1 MVEKGSPCSQFL
13 RVILLTKRALLWM
26 SKVAM
31 GKSYD
36 PRMVEGASVEVGLR
50 GLGTEYTASL
60 GQILR

>member
-1 MVEKGSPCSQFL
+1 
-13 RVILLTKRALLWM
+13 M